1 MKHIATAKKALSPER
16 PAPRAVL
23 MNQEYDFDRESFYP
37 SPEQKILPS
46 WALALAGA
54 VIATILGFFLWS
66 RDDGGGN
73 TVAVQLEAK
82 YKACGSLLVYHQSN
96 AKLPLPSKD
105 ETRVVFIGNSITS
118 DWANHG
124 FEKIFLGKPYIN
136 RGISSEHTPQILC
149 RFRPDVIALKP
160 KVVVILAGTN
170 DIWFA
175 HLHDVLGI
183 TRPSTFQAIT
193 ENIVS
198 MAEMA
203 RANDI
208 LVVLASLAPV
218 HDYKKDNDGKQINL
232 TAERPPDEIKA
243 LNEWIKAYAARSGHT
258 YLDYHS
264 AMVDKRGLLKEEL
277 SDDGLHP
284 NDNGYAVM
292 APLAEQAIAI
302 AQKSKPLQR

>member
-1 MKHIATAKKALSPER
+1 LELEGLTLPRLFIVLSILLLSTVAASIQP
-16 PAPRAVL
+16 
-23 MNQEYDFDRESFYP
+23 YP
-37 SPEQKILPS
+37 LLSAED
-46 WALALAGA
+46 AG
-54 VIATILGFFLWS
+54 
-66 RDDGGGN
+66 DN

-82 YKACGSLLVYHQSN
+82 RKACGSLSAYREAN
-96 AKLPLPSKD
+96 AKLPLPTKD
-105 ETRVVFIGNSITS
+105 ETRVVFMGNSITALWV
-118 DWANHG
+118 DHG
-124 FEKIFLGKPYIN
+124 FGEFFLGKPYIN
-136 RGISSEHTPQILC
+136 RGISGEHTPQILC
-149 RFRPDVIALKP
+149 RFRPDAIALKP

-170 DIWFA
+170 DIKFA

-198 MAEMA
+198 MAELA

-208 LVVLASLAPV
+208 LVVLASLVPV
-218 HDYKKDNDGKQINL
+218 NDYKKDKDGKQIII
-232 TAERPPDEIKA
+232 TAHRPPDEIKA

-264 AMVDKRGLLKEEL
+264 AMVDEKGFLRDEL

-292 APLAEQAIAI
+292 APLAEQAIATV
-302 AQKSKPLQR
+302 QTSKR

>member
-1 MKHIATAKKALSPER
+1 MPRLFIVLSILILSSVGASIQP
-16 PAPRAVL
+16 
-23 MNQEYDFDRESFYP
+23 YP
-37 SPEQKILPS
+37 LLSAEDV
-46 WALALAGA
+46 G
-54 VIATILGFFLWS
+54 
-66 RDDGGGN
+66 DN
-73 TVAVQLEAK
+73 TVAVQLKAK
-82 YKACGSLLVYHQSN
+82 YKDCGALLVYNEAN
-96 AKLPLPSKD
+96 AKLPLPTKD
-105 ETRVVFIGNSITS
+105 ETRVVFMGNSITS
-118 DWANHG
+118 DWADHG

-136 RGISSEHTPQILC
+136 RGISGEHTPQILC

-170 DIWFA
+170 DIKFA

-208 LVVLASLAPV
+208 LVVLASLVPV
-218 HDYKKDNDGKQINL
+218 NDYTKDKEGKQIIL
-232 TAERPPDEIKA
+232 TAQRPPDEIKA
-243 LNEWIKAYAARSGHT
+243 LNEWIKAYAARSGHA

-264 AMVDKRGLLKEEL
+264 AMVDEKGFLRDEL
-277 SDDGLHP
+277 TDDGLHP

-292 APLAEQAIAI
+292 APLAEQAIVTV
-302 AQKSKPLQR
+302 QRSKR

>member
-1 MKHIATAKKALSPER
+1 MIFGLEGWTLPRLFPVLSILLLSTAAASIQSCT
-16 PAPRAVL
+16 
-23 MNQEYDFDRESFYP
+23 QE
-37 SPEQKILPS
+37 
-46 WALALAGA
+46 
-54 VIATILGFFLWS
+54 S
-66 RDDGGGN
+66 RDDGGVN

-105 ETRVVFIGNSITS
+105 ETRVVFIGDSITS

-136 RGISSEHTPQILC
+136 RGINSEHTPQILC

-198 MAEMA
+198 MAGMA

-218 HDYKKDNDGKQINL
+218 HDYKKGKDGKQINR

-264 AMVDKRGLLKEEL
+264 AMVDERGLLKEEL

-292 APLAEQAIAI
+292 APLAEQAIAM